1 MKFPWI
7 RNRRGVLW
15 PEIPVG
21 FKRNGRIL
29 PFNTTVLVDTGA
41 DSTVLDLQYAPSFGF
56 KVPDLEKEKYSVVGG
71 AAFLYSA
78 KAHELIEVQI
88 GRSWLVLPTLKFAA
102 NQEPNLLGRDAIFP
116 RLEMRMTSDEV
127 EFVRATT
134 QKRHG
139 S

>member
-1 MKFPWI
+1 VKFPWL

-41 DSTVLDLQYAPSFGF
+41 DSTVLDLLYAASFGL
-56 KVPDLEKEKYSVVGG
+56 KVSELEKERYTVVGG
-71 AAFLYSA
+71 AVFLYST
-78 KAHELIEVQI
+78 KPHELIEIQI
-88 GRSWLVLPTLKFAA
+88 GRSWLVLPTLKFTE

-116 RLEMRMTSDEV
+116 RLEMRMAAAEV
-127 EFVRATT
+127 EFLHATR
-134 QKRHG
+134 KKKA
-139 S
+139 